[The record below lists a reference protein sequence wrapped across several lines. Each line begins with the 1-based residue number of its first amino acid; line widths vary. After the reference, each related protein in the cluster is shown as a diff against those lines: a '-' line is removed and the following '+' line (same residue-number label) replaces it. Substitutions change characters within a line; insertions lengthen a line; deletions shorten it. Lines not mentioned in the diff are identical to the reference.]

1 MQFGEDDGSG
11 IELVL
16 AHLHK
21 TFPEIDSLY
30 YVINLKKNET
40 FNDQEV
46 VLYKGKPYIEEY
58 IENLL
63 FKIGPKSFFQTN
75 TSQTAK
81 LYQKALDMAD
91 LTGKETV
98 YDLYCGTGTIA
109 NFIARKAEK
118 VIGIEVIAEAVEDA
132 RENALLN
139 GIQNTTFITGDI
151 KDMLS
156 DSFTSAHGHPDVI
169 ITDPPRAGMHEDA
182 VAGIIALNPMRIIY
196 ISCNPAT
203 QARDLIRLT
212 ERYSILEV
220 QPFDMFPH
228 THHLE
233 NIVSLKRKD

>member
-1 MQFGEDDGSG
+1 
-11 IELVL
+11 
-16 AHLHK
+16 
-21 TFPEIDSLY
+21 LY
-30 YVINLKKNET
+30 S
-40 FNDQEV
+40 
-46 VLYKGKPYIEEY
+46 GKPYIEEN
-58 IENLL
+58 IANLF

-81 LYQKALDMAD
+81 LYNKALQMAE

-109 NFIARKAEK
+109 NFVAQSAEK

-139 GIQNTTFITGDI
+139 GIQNTTFVTGDI
-151 KDMLS
+151 KDILS
-156 DSFTSAHGHPDVI
+156 DSFTSTHSDPDVI

-182 VAGIIALNPMRIIY
+182 VNGIIALNPRRIIY

-203 QARDLIRLT
+203 QARDLIKLCEHYT
-212 ERYSILEV
+212 IVEV

-233 NIVSLKRKD
+233 NIVSLKRKV